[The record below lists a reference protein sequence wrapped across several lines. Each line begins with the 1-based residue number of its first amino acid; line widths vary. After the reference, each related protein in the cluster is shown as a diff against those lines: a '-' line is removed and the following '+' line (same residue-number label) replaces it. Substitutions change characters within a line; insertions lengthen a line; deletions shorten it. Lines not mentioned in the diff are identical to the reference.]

1 MLVFQSFESPQC
13 LTAAVF
19 EAVAARAYGY
29 FNRWRFARRWR
40 RGCRGVPPRVC
51 RWWPGLDRVLLL
63 ERRYGCNNEA
73 ENGFWSCSHFEHA
86 GGVELALFEA
96 ERSALP
102 RRVCPAY
109 PATNVCVIAPKS
121 PKVAAEKPV
130 LSGFWSR
137 TTEPCSCLSIVQF
150 ATGPKRSM
158 GHILGAEKINFLMSR
173 Y

>member
-13 LTAAVF
+13 LTAAVL
-19 EAVAARAYGY
+19 EAVAARADEDLDW
-29 FNRWRFARRWR
+29 WRFARRWR

-109 PATNVCVIAPKS
+109 PATNACGYGCQASKIYL
-121 PKVAAEKPV
+121 AETRFCLLNGISTRRVQPFGYRSV
-130 LSGFWSR
+130 RLWSKETNGTLPGGR
-137 TTEPCSCLSIVQF
+137 
-150 ATGPKRSM
+150 K
-158 GHILGAEKINFLMSR
+158 N
-173 Y
+173 

>member
-13 LTAAVF
+13 LTAAVL
-19 EAVAARAYGY
+19 EAVAARAYVY
-29 FNRWRFARRWR
+29 FYRWRFARRWR

-121 PKVAAEKPV
+121 LKSCRGETRFKWLLESDNRAMQLFEYRSVRY
-130 LSGFWSR
+130 WSKEIDG
-137 TTEPCSCLSIVQF
+137 TL
-150 ATGPKRSM
+150 TGGRK
-158 GHILGAEKINFLMSR
+158 N
-173 Y
+173 